1 MVPLFEE
8 TDSLHGLEDRILK
21 AVGLLTKLKEDNRS
35 LQEQLTAALAGERK
49 ALAELESVKA
59 NTSSADKEL
68 ELLRTERK
76 HVKNRIEK
84 LLGQMD
90 HLAES

>member
-1 MVPLFEE
+1 MQ
-8 TDSLHGLEDRILK
+8 GLEERILK
-21 AVGLLTKLKEDNRS
+21 AVGLVNKLKEENRS
-35 LQEQLTAALAGERK
+35 LQEQLTAALAGQKR
-49 ALAELESVKA
+49 ALVELESVKS
-59 NTSSADKEL
+59 NTSSADAEL
-68 ELLRTERK
+68 ERLRTERK

>member
-1 MVPLFEE
+1 MAPLFEE

-21 AVGLLTKLKEDNRS
+21 AVELLTKLKEQNRS
-35 LQEQLTAALAGERK
+35 LQEQLTAALVGEKK

>member
-1 MVPLFEE
+1 MGPLFED
-8 TDSLHGLEDRILK
+8 TDSLQGLEERILK
-21 AVGLLTKLKEDNRS
+21 AVGLVTKLKEENRS
-35 LQEQLTAALAGERK
+35 MREQLTAALAGEKK
-49 ALAELESVKA
+49 ALAELDSVKSS
-59 NTSSADKEL
+59 TSSADKEL

-90 HLAES
+90 HLTES

>member
-1 MVPLFEE
+1 MAPLFEE
-8 TDSLHGLEDRILK
+8 TDSLHGLEDRIHK
-21 AVGLLTKLKEDNRS
+21 AVGLLTKLKEQNLF
-35 LQEQLTAALAGERK
+35 LQEQLTAALAGEKK
-49 ALAELESVKA
+49 ALADLESVKA

>member
-1 MVPLFEE
+1 MAPLFED
-8 TDSLHGLEDRILK
+8 TDSLQGLEERILK
-21 AVGLLTKLKEDNRS
+21 AVGLVNKLKEENRS
-35 LQEQLTAALAGERK
+35 LQEQLTAALAGEKK
-49 ALAELESVKA
+49 AAAELVNVRSS
-59 NTSSADKEL
+59 TSSSDKEL

>member
-1 MVPLFEE
+1 MAPLFED
-8 TDSLHGLEDRILK
+8 TDSLQGLEERILK
-21 AVGLLTKLKEDNRS
+21 AVGLVNKLKEENRS
-35 LQEQLTAALAGERK
+35 LQEQLTAALAGEKK
-49 ALAELESVKA
+49 ALAELESVKS

>member
-1 MVPLFEE
+1 MAPLFED
-8 TDSLHGLEDRILK
+8 TDSLQGLEERILK
-21 AVGLLTKLKEDNRS
+21 AVGLVNKLKEENRS
-35 LQEQLTAALAGERK
+35 LQEQLTAALAGEKK
-49 ALAELESVKA
+49 ASAELVNVRSS
-59 NTSSADKEL
+59 TSSSDKEL

>member
-1 MVPLFEE
+1 MAPLFED
-8 TDSLHGLEDRILK
+8 TDSLQGLEERILK
-21 AVGLLTKLKEDNRS
+21 AVGLVNKLKEENRS
-35 LQEQLTAALAGERK
+35 LLEQLTAALAGEKK
-49 ALAELESVKA
+49 ASAELVNVRSS
-59 NTSSADKEL
+59 TSSSDKEL